1 MPREHS
7 IDTMWDHHILAQIRK
22 ERKSKDLPQRARYGH
37 RSIVVYS
44 HLTQAHAAS
53 HTPEYREPRRE
64 ELTVIWYLLHAL

>member
-1 MPREHS
+1 MPREYS

-37 RSIVVYS
+37 RSIAVCS

-53 HTPEYREPRRE
+53 HTPEYREPHGGE
-64 ELTVIWYLLHAL
+64 KS